1 MRRRLLAAPALL
13 VALLLAP
20 AGPAAV
26 PTAAATTASDV
37 LVTEGGTRLALISC
51 ALRNTGAGW
60 AVIAD
65 SGHQPSGCG
74 AVVTHADHL
83 ELQHDVG
90 AVRVSSLAVT
100 VDETYARSG
109 LRVGAS
115 VGFTLSN
122 IYLYTGAAGS
132 PAVNPATISA
142 SNGNLWVQGYLIL
155 PAA

>member
-122 IYLYTGAAGS
+122 IYLYSGAAGN
-132 PAVNPATISA
+132 AALNPAGVSA
-142 SNGNLWVQGYLIL
+142 TNGNLWVQGLLVL